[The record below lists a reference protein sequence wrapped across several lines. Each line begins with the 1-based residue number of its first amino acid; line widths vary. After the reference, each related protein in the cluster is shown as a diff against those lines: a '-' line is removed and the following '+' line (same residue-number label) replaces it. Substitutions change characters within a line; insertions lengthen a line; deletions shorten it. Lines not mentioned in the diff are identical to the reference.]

1 MIPIYDDTLK
11 QKHEQTKAMEEQIRQ
26 HTEALE
32 MDEIQMNN
40 LKKKVDEFK
49 KKIYFQKKRDTQNKE
64 EQNKERQTV
73 IHVHLPD
80 KRFTGG
86 GFNLSI

>member
-1 MIPIYDDTLK
+1 
-11 QKHEQTKAMEEQIRQ
+11 
-26 HTEALE
+26 

-64 EQNKERQTV
+64 EQNKER
-73 IHVHLPD
+73 
-80 KRFTGG
+80 
-86 GFNLSI
+86 